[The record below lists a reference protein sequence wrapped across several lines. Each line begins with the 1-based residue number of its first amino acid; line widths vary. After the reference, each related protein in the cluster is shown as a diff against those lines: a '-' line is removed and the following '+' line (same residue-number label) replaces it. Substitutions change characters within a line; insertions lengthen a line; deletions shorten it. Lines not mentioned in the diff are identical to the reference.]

1 MTDDDDYTECSVGL
15 DHETR
20 TTYEDDEVWQ
30 GECTLCGAEFW
41 EDKNTTEETTLST
54 ECFSL

>member
-41 EDKNTTEETTLST
+41 EDKNTTEETT
-54 ECFSL
+54 